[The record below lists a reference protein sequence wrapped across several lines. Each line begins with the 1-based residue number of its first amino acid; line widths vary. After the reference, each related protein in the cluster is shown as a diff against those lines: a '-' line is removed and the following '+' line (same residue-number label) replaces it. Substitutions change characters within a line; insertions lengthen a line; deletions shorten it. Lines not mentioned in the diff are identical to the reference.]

1 MKNLKTLG
9 LLCAI
14 LLFINCANQEKDT
27 KELVI
32 VEEPIVAVIDLPQ
45 EKSLFER
52 LGGTE
57 GISSIVDSITNNHIN
72 NPVINEKF
80 SHLKPGTEAYDT
92 FKIHVKQFLEAG
104 TGGTAKYTG
113 KDMVSAHTGFNI
125 TGKEFLSTTD
135 DVLKALESHN
145 IDEETKKD
153 VLYIL
158 YSMKDAVN
166 YK

>member
-1 MKNLKTLG
+1 MKELKTIG
-9 LLCAI
+9 LLCVI

-27 KELVI
+27 KEAVI
-32 VEEPIVAVIDLPQ
+32 ADKPIEAVIDIPQ
-45 EKSLFER
+45 EKSLYER
-52 LGGTE
+52 LGSSE
-57 GISSIVDSITNNHIN
+57 GISSIVDSIVANHLS

-80 SHLKPGTEAYDT
+80 SHLKPGTEAYEI
-92 FKIHVKQFLEAG
+92 FKTHVKQFLEAG

-135 DVLKALESHN
+135 DVLKALDSHD

-158 YSMKDAVN
+158 YSMKDAIT

>member
-1 MKNLKTLG
+1 MKKIKTLG

-14 LLFINCANQEKDT
+14 FLFINCANQEKDT
-27 KELVI
+27 KDLAIADIPMETVIEL
-32 VEEPIVAVIDLPQ
+32 PL

-57 GISSIVDSITNNHIN
+57 GISSIVDSITANHLS

-80 SHLKPGTEAYDT
+80 SHLKPGTEAYEV

-135 DVLKALESHN
+135 DVLKALDSHD